1 MHLCATR
8 DWQAW
13 PVDRVVD
20 TVGLPRS
27 GSSAPIVVCTRND
40 ALGPVV
46 DRVHPDRRADLVF
59 VQNGMV
65 QPWLAERQLEEC
77 TQGVLYVAVTH
88 VGATPV
94 GGGTSV
100 FCGRH
105 AEALAGLLNAGGV
118 AAEAVSPEVY
128 ARELAVK
135 LAWICVF
142 GLLGEVH
149 RCKVGALATTHREE
163 VAGLAAELHPLL
175 VAEPGL
181 DLDADTLVARLLE
194 YGASIPHFP
203 SRLKEW
209 RWRNG
214 WVVEAAERHGL
225 PLPLHE
231 GWLERA
237 GISPEGQPTG

>member
-20 TVGLPRS
+20 TVGLPRP

-65 QPWLAERQLEEC
+65 QPWLAERQLEGC

-163 VAGLAAELHPLL
+163 VAGWAAELHPLL